1 LEVSTAGGASEHSAD
16 GHGCVFHDGLSQ
28 AVSSF
33 EFLVSGSE
41 QADVITAVLFDSE
54 LESRNSELET
64 NLRFTNLMSTI
75 LFILFAG
82 LAIGSAIAMVS
93 QRNPLYSAISLIG
106 VFIALASIYVT
117 LAAPFIAAV
126 QVIVYAGAIMV
137 LVIFVIML
145 LNVEQEEPRRRRLR
159 FLVPAAIGMA
169 AILIA
174 ETAFILY
181 SVQTTPGQV
190 SRGLSD
196 VGLTYSIG
204 EGLFTRYLLPF
215 EITSILL
222 LMAIVGAMSLARR
235 TGFLSSTA
243 RVVPGSQVLA
253 MDIVNPRAIGDQR
266 PVETNTTDEA
276 AHLLGVDRMRNR
288 EE

>member
-1 LEVSTAGGASEHSAD
+1 MKK
-16 GHGCVFHDGLSQ
+16 F
-28 AVSSF
+28 
-33 EFLVSGSE
+33 
-41 QADVITAVLFDSE
+41 VIS
-54 LESRNSELET
+54 
-64 NLRFTNLMSTI
+64 
-75 LFILFAG
+75 
-82 LAIGSAIAMVS
+82 
-93 QRNPLYSAISLIG
+93 
-106 VFIALASIYVT
+106 FIALAAIYVT

-145 LNVEQEEPRRRRLR
+145 LNVEDEEPRRKRLR
-159 FLVPAAIGMA
+159 FLVPVAMAMA

-181 SVQTTPGQV
+181 SVDTTTTQAPHT
-190 SRGLSD
+190 LSD
-196 VGLTYSIG
+196 VGLTHSIG
-204 EGLFTRYLLPF
+204 EGLFTGYLLPF

-235 TGFLSSTA
+235 AGFLSPTA

-253 MDIVNPRAIGDQR
+253 MDIVNPRAGGNQR

-276 AHLLGVDRMRNR
+276 AHLLGVDSLRDGDQ
-288 EE
+288 

>member
-1 LEVSTAGGASEHSAD
+1 MSA
-16 GHGCVFHDGLSQ
+16 L
-28 AVSSF
+28 
-33 EFLVSGSE
+33 
-41 QADVITAVLFDSE
+41 
-54 LESRNSELET
+54 
-64 NLRFTNLMSTI
+64 

-82 LAIGSAIAMVS
+82 LAIGCAIAVVA

-145 LNVEQEEPRRRRLR
+145 LNVQQEEPRRKRLR

-181 SVQTTPGQV
+181 SVQAAGVKSGAKLPGPT
-190 SRGLSD
+190 SD
-196 VGLTYSIG
+196 VGLTHSIG
-204 EGLFTRYLLPF
+204 VNLFTAYLLPF
-215 EITSILL
+215 EVTSILL
-222 LMAIVGAMSLARR
+222 LMAIVGAMSLARQSNL
-235 TGFLSSTA
+235 LSSTA
-243 RVVPGSQVLA
+243 RVVPGVQVLA
-253 MDIVNPRAIGDQR
+253 RDIVKPRGKEDLT
-266 PVETNTTDEA
+266 PVETDTTAEA
-276 AHLLGVDRMRNR
+276 SQLMGVDFQSDPEKR
-288 EE
+288 E